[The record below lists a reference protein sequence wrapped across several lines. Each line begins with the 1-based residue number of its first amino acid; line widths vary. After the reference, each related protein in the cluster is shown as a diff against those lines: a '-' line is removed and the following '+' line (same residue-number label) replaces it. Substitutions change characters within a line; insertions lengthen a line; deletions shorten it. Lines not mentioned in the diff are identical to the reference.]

1 MWRGAS
7 TKWNNQVHKTAW
19 SSCKNE
25 RCSSRTQLVSSTEQS
40 ILRSRKPR
48 GPSRSDRASRRT
60 LGRPAARYSPPRPH
74 PCSSMPCAA
83 SFSFPFTPFFVFLCR
98 VRVLLWNPCARSL
111 SRSSSLLLSTRRFPF
126 HTKQLCYTH
135 ALHAALYKSRLYR
148 TRACANFGEALSS
161 RHFRCAGIRTMNELA
176 CVVIAP
182 TLRTDLSGQISFDN
196 IHVPRRFDTHG
207 VWPPFRDAGK
217 QPSE

>member
-1 MWRGAS
+1 MSAALLARNSFLRQSSPSSGHENRGVLQGATVRLAGRS
-7 TKWNNQVHKTAW
+7 VVRQPA
-19 SSCKNE
+19 
-25 RCSSRTQLVSSTEQS
+25 
-40 ILRSRKPR
+40 ILRHDRILVPR
-48 GPSRSDRASRRT
+48 CLAPLPFLSPLPLSSSFC
-60 LGRPAARYSPPRPH
+60 AAR
-74 PCSSMPCAA
+74 AF
-83 SFSFPFTPFFVFLCR
+83 FSGT
-98 VRVLLWNPCARSL
+98 RVLVPSHDQ
-111 SRSSSLLLSTRRFPF
+111 SSLLLSTRRFPF

-196 IHVPRRFDTHG
+196 IHVPRRIDTHG